1 MQLSVHRVADTT
13 SSDFH
18 SLVDLYCAAHPASEL
33 KPLEQISSMAQR
45 PDYLFLTAHL
55 DGSVVGFAIVNLTPQ
70 TNASIL
76 EYMGI
81 AEQMRGH
88 GIGQYL
94 FQQITEMPEVFG
106 RFLLIEVDSDKEPS
120 PLRDENSRRKRFYRN
135 LGCREVASL
144 DYVMPPVTAHAPPAM
159 DIMAFG
165 RPLPK
170 AITKVQL
177 LEWLQSIY
185 VNEYGLQA
193 TDIRIEQMLGNLPET
208 IDLQ

>member
-1 MQLSVHRVADTT
+1 
-13 SSDFH
+13 
-18 SLVDLYCAAHPASEL
+18 
-33 KPLEQISSMAQR
+33 
-45 PDYLFLTAHL
+45 
-55 DGSVVGFAIVNLTPQ
+55 
-70 TNASIL
+70 
-76 EYMGI
+76 
-81 AEQMRGH
+81 
-88 GIGQYL
+88 
-94 FQQITEMPEVFG
+94 MPEVFG

-170 AITKVQL
+170 AITKFQL

-193 TDIRIEQMLGNLPET
+193 TDIRIEQMLGKNAVFRWAAGGRFYCELDARACAKEIWCLGL
-208 IDLQ
+208 IDVEA